1 MLRAGGVRSRAAAG
15 SISEAADGFDS
26 GLPRITLHLRYST
39 RFFVMIARLLQLIA
53 VCGLVGVLAAMPAGA
68 AEEAPGKDKL
78 IGVRLDPLVVS
89 IQRNGVVEKH
99 IGFVIVLEVADAA
112 AQVKVQDMMAKL
124 TDSFV
129 VDINALASL
138 PRAADNGIDQ
148 EALKRRLSASC
159 VRVLG
164 PDVVK
169 NIVFL
174 RSFTRKVS

>member
-1 MLRAGGVRSRAAAG
+1 MIVRLVRVLTAVVLFCVTMGAA
-15 SISEAADGFDS
+15 
-26 GLPRITLHLRYST
+26 
-39 RFFVMIARLLQLIA
+39 
-53 VCGLVGVLAAMPAGA
+53 PALA
-68 AEEAPGKDKL
+68 AEEPALPGKDKP

-99 IGFVIVLEVADAA
+99 IGFVIVLDVADSA
-112 AQVKVQDMMAKL
+112 AQVKVQDMMPKL
-124 TDSFV
+124 NDAFV
-129 VDINALASL
+129 MDINALANL
-138 PRAADNGIDQ
+138 PNAADAGIDP

-169 NIVFL
+169 NIEFL

>member
-1 MLRAGGVRSRAAAG
+1 MIVR
-15 SISEAADGFDS
+15 
-26 GLPRITLHLRYST
+26 
-39 RFFVMIARLLQLIA
+39 
-53 VCGLVGVLAAMPAGA
+53 LVRVLAAVVLFCVTMGAAPALA
-68 AEEAPGKDKL
+68 AEEPALPGKDKP

-99 IGFVIVLEVADAA
+99 IGFVIVLDVADSA
-112 AQVKVQDMMAKL
+112 AQVKVQDMMPKL
-124 TDSFV
+124 NDAFV
-129 VDINALASL
+129 MDINALANL
-138 PRAADNGIDQ
+138 PNAADAGIDP

-169 NIVFL
+169 NIEFL

>member
-1 MLRAGGVRSRAAAG
+1 VIVR
-15 SISEAADGFDS
+15 
-26 GLPRITLHLRYST
+26 
-39 RFFVMIARLLQLIA
+39 
-53 VCGLVGVLAAMPAGA
+53 LVRVLAAVVLFCVTMGAAPALA
-68 AEEAPGKDKL
+68 AEEPALPGKDKP

-99 IGFVIVLEVADAA
+99 IGFVIVLDVADSA
-112 AQVKVQDMMAKL
+112 AQVKVQDMMPKL
-124 TDSFV
+124 NDAFV
-129 VDINALASL
+129 MDINALANL
-138 PRAADNGIDQ
+138 PNAADAGIDP

-169 NIVFL
+169 NIEFL

>member
-1 MLRAGGVRSRAAAG
+1 
-15 SISEAADGFDS
+15 
-26 GLPRITLHLRYST
+26 
-39 RFFVMIARLLQLIA
+39 MIARLSRL
-53 VCGLVGVLAAMPAGA
+53 LAALLLAATLGAAPAWA
-68 AEEAPGKDKL
+68 AEEAPIPGKDKP

-99 IGFVIVLEVADAA
+99 VGFVIVLDVADSA
-112 AQVKVQDMMAKL
+112 AQAKVQDLMPKL

-129 VDINALASL
+129 MDINALASL
-138 PRAADNGIDQ
+138 PNAADTGIDP

-169 NIVFL
+169 NIEFL